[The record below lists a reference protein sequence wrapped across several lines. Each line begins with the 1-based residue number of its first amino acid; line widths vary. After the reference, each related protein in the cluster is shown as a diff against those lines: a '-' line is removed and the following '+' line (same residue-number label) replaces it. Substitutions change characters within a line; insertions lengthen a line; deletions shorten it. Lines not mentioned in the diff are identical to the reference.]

1 MADVELKPQVYKDPR
16 PKEYFD
22 QFHERARAGRAGWTY
37 DAVHMMVVPYMLAL
51 FRARG
56 LGTENVP
63 NGPVILAPNHGSFMD
78 HFFTGAF
85 IRRRVR
91 FMAKSQLFKGAI
103 PIYIFSHGG
112 VFPVRRGH
120 HDEESFQ
127 TAFKVLGEGDAVVM
141 YCEGG
146 RSRTGQIADE
156 AKPGIGRLALQ
167 SGVPVVPL
175 AILGSQKV
183 RNWKRLEFPKVLI
196 QYGEAVKF
204 PLIADPTRDQQQ
216 QVADYILERI
226 RELHTSLSTLGFRG
240 SMRELKR
247 KRALATPSPP
257 PQPAGAPTPRSPT
270 HAS

>member
-22 QFHERARAGRAGWTY
+22 PFHERARRGPAGWTY
-37 DAVHMMVVPYMLAL
+37 DAVRFVVVPYTLL
-51 FRARG
+51 FFRARG

-78 HFFTGAF
+78 HFFSAAF

-91 FMAKSQLFKGAI
+91 FMAKSQLFQPGAANF
-103 PIYIFSHGG
+103 IFGHGG

-120 HDEESFQ
+120 HDEDAFQ
-127 TAFKVLGEGDAVVM
+127 TAFKLLGDGNAVVM

-146 RSRTGQIADE
+146 RSRTGKLADE

-167 SGVPVVPL
+167 SGVPVVPI
-175 AILGSQKV
+175 AILGSHKV
-183 RNWKRLEFPKVLI
+183 RNWKRLQFPKVTI
-196 QYGEAVKF
+196 QYGEPFKF
-204 PLIADPTRDQQQ
+204 PVLADPSREQQQ
-216 QVADYILERI
+216 VVADYILERI
-226 RELHTSLSTLGFRG
+226 RELHTALAERG
-240 SMRELKR
+240 YRRTARELKR
-247 KRALATPSPP
+247 RGGDPTQSPP
-257 PQPAGAPTPRSPT
+257 TPPASAPAPRSPT

>member
-1 MADVELKPQVYKDPR
+1 MSDVELKPQIYKDPR
-16 PKEYFD
+16 PEEFFAK
-22 QFHERARAGRAGWTY
+22 FHERARSGPAGWTY
-37 DAVHMMVVPYMLAL
+37 DATRLLVVPYMLAL

-78 HFFTGAF
+78 HFFSGAF

-112 VFPVRRGH
+112 VFPIRRGH
-120 HDEESFQ
+120 HDEEAFQ
-127 TAFKVLGEGDAVVM
+127 TAFKLLQDGDLIVM

-146 RSRTGQIADE
+146 RSRTGQIAE
-156 AKPGIGRLALQ
+156 HAKPGIGRLALQ
-167 SGVPVVPL
+167 SGVPVVPV

-183 RNWKRLEFPKVLI
+183 RNWKRLEFPKVTI
-196 QYGEAVKF
+196 QYGEPVRF
-204 PLIADPTRDQQQ
+204 DVIADPTREQQQ
-216 QVADYILERI
+216 VVADYILDRI
-226 RELHTSLSTLGFRG
+226 RELHTGLAERGFRG
-240 SMRELKR
+240 TMRELKR
-247 KRALATPSPP
+247 AKAAATRSRQPP
-257 PQPAGAPTPRSPT
+257 PPASPAPQSPT

>member
-1 MADVELKPQVYKDPR
+1 MPDVELKPQVYKDPR

-22 QFHERARAGRAGWTY
+22 QFHARARSGPAGWTY
-37 DAVHMMVVPYMLAL
+37 DVTRSLVVPYMLAL

-78 HFFTGAF
+78 HFFSGAF

-112 VFPVRRGH
+112 VFPIRRGH
-120 HDEESFQ
+120 HDEEAFQ
-127 TAFKVLGEGDAVVM
+127 TAFKVLRDGDLVVM

-146 RSRTGQIADE
+146 RSRTGQIADH

-167 SGVPVVPL
+167 SGVPVVPV
-175 AILGSQKV
+175 AILGSHKV
-183 RNWKRLEFPKVLI
+183 RNWKRLEFPKVTI
-196 QYGEAVKF
+196 QYGEPFKF
-204 PLIADPTRDQQQ
+204 DVIDDPTHEQQQ
-216 QVADYILERI
+216 EVADYVLERI
-226 RELHTSLSTLGFRG
+226 RGLYAGLSKNGYRG
-240 SMRELKR
+240 TARALKR
-247 KRALATPSPP
+247 ARSAATRS
-257 PQPAGAPTPRSPT
+257 PQPLPAPDPAPRSPT